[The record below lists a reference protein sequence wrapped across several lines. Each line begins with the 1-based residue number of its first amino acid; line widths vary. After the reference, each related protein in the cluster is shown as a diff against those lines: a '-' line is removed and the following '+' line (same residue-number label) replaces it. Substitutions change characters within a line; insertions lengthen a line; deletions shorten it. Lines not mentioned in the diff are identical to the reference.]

1 MRVAKLLLALVLAI
15 AMMATF
21 SSCKD
26 SSPIKI
32 GFVAGT
38 TGKVADLGVGGRNGV
53 MLAVEQRNAA
63 GGINGRP
70 IELVIRDDKQ
80 NPDTA
85 KKAISELVAQ
95 NIEAVIG
102 PMTSSMAMAMVPV
115 VNSSK
120 TILLSPTVTTKDLAG
135 KDDNFLRVISTTA
148 TYAEKNAT
156 YQFNLGRRRVSAI
169 YDVGNKSYTE
179 SWLNDFRSAFERLG
193 GKVLSVSQF
202 ESGDNIRFASKATEI
217 LSSKPDLILILAN
230 SVDAGMLCQQIR
242 KLDVRVPIVL
252 SEWASTEGLID
263 LGGSAVEGIMIAQFL
278 NRSDTSQ
285 KYQEFRS
292 AYVKRFG
299 KEPGFAGMA
308 GYDAALVLMEA
319 LGKRPANQTLKET
332 IIRIAK
338 FNGIQQP
345 IAIDKFG
352 DATRNTYI
360 VTIRDGKF
368 VTLR

>member
-1 MRVAKLLLALVLAI
+1 MRIAKLPLALIPVLAV
-15 AMMATF
+15 MAIL

-32 GFVAGT
+32 GFVAGL

-70 IELVIRDDKQ
+70 LELVIRNDEQ

-85 KKAISELVAQ
+85 KKVISELVAQ

-115 VNSSK
+115 VNSSQ
-120 TILLSPTVTTKDLAG
+120 TILLSPTVTTKDLG
-135 KDDNFLRVISTTA
+135 GRDDNFLRVMSTTA
-148 TYAEKNAT
+148 TYAEKSAA

-179 SWLNDFRSAFERLG
+179 SWFNDFRSTFEKLG
-193 GKVLSVSQF
+193 GKVVSVSQF
-202 ESGDNIRFASKATEI
+202 KSEADIRFAHNATEI
-217 LSSKPDLILILAN
+217 LSFKPDLVLILAN
-230 SVDAGMLCQQIR
+230 SVDAGTLCQQIR
-242 KLDVRVPIVL
+242 KHDAKVPIVL
-252 SEWASTEGLID
+252 SEWASTEALID
-263 LGGSAVEGIMIAQFL
+263 LGGSGVEGITIAQFL
-278 NRSDTSQ
+278 NRSDSSQ
-285 KYQEFRS
+285 KFQEFRS
-292 AYVKRFG
+292 AYLKRFG

-308 GYDAALVLMEA
+308 GYDSALVLMEA
-319 LGKRPANQTLKET
+319 LRTRPASRSLKET
-332 IIRIAK
+332 IIGK
-338 FNGIQQP
+338 GTFNGVQQQ
-345 IAIDKFG
+345 ITIDKFG

-360 VTIRDGKF
+360 TVIKDGKYI
-368 VTLR
+368 TLQ

>member
-1 MRVAKLLLALVLAI
+1 MRVLLAFVLVIAAI
-15 AMMATF
+15 GVF

-53 MLAVEQRNAA
+53 MLAVEQRNAK
-63 GGINGRP
+63 GGVNGRP
-70 IELVIRDDKQ
+70 IELVIRDDEQ

-85 KKAISELVAQ
+85 KKVISELVAQ

-135 KDDNFLRVISTTA
+135 QDDNFLRVISTTA
-148 TYAEKNAT
+148 MYAEKNAT
-156 YQFNLGRRRVSAI
+156 YQIRLGRRRVSAI
-169 YDVGNKSYTE
+169 YDIGNKSYTE
-179 SWLNDFRSAFERLG
+179 SWLNDFRSVFEKLG
-193 GKVLSVSQF
+193 GKVVSVSQF
-202 ESGDNIRFASKATEI
+202 KSGDNTRFAISATEI
-217 LSSKPDLILILAN
+217 LSSKPDLVLILAN
-230 SVDAGMLCQQIR
+230 SVDAGMLCQQMR
-242 KLDVRVPIVL
+242 KQDLRVPIVL

-263 LGGSAVEGIMIAQFL
+263 LGGSAVEGITIAQFL
-278 NRSDTSQ
+278 NRSDTSR
-285 KYQEFRS
+285 KFQEFRS
-292 AYVKRFG
+292 AYAKRFG

-308 GYDAALVLMEA
+308 GYDSALVLMEA

-332 IIRIAK
+332 IIRTGT
-338 FNGIQQP
+338 FNGVQQP
-345 IAIDKFG
+345 ITIDKFG
-352 DATRNTYI
+352 DASRSTYI
-360 VTIRDGKF
+360 ATIKNGKF
-368 VTLR
+368 VAME